1 MIMFRYVDFQEMC
14 GVRLKDLK
22 SHTNAVGGKWG
33 DDTWAALVKDNYE
46 EDFNSSNEAT
56 DALESTQPKRSLLI
70 PLSVFSS
77 SQIMKLAM
85 LLGQSDDFKKFGVDE
100 ETPSGVE
107 DIRNSTQRSGA
118 TSGLILTDVSRI
130 APIENEEE
138 EIVFDE
144 LQKPDDFIVDETEA
158 DATEVDKDA
167 SEDDFEQDTDRG
179 KKKRGK

>member
-1 MIMFRYVDFQEMC
+1 
-14 GVRLKDLK
+14 
-22 SHTNAVGGKWG
+22 
-33 DDTWAALVKDNYE
+33 
-46 EDFNSSNEAT
+46 
-56 DALESTQPKRSLLI
+56 
-70 PLSVFSS
+70 
-77 SQIMKLAM
+77 M

-179 KKKRGK
+179 KKKKKRK

>member
-1 MIMFRYVDFQEMC
+1 M
-14 GVRLKDLK
+14 
-22 SHTNAVGGKWG
+22 GGKWG

-46 EDFNSSNEAT
+46 EDFNSSNEAI

-167 SEDDFEQDTDRG
+167 SEDDFEQDTDRD